1 MRVATL
7 LRCLSLLAL
16 TFAIRVQAEDGTSL
30 EDSPP
35 AITNQL
41 AFSAEVREVGG
52 RGFLTSRCAYVRI
65 GAARFSFLVPEG
77 ARVSTATED
86 RINVIKNDYSCVISL
101 RAATGDSATLN
112 PEQLRQALIGRFS
125 DLRFA
130 GERQVMAADYAGPAF
145 DFFHES
151 DGLKRKTRIAF
162 VPSAAGILEF
172 KMTTALDRFEANQ
185 DMLNE
190 ILGSFRAA
198 KPNGELEVV
207 RLPINS

>member
-1 MRVATL
+1 MRVAAL
-7 LRCLSLLAL
+7 LLCLPLLAF
-16 TFAIRVQAEDGTSL
+16 TVAIRVRAEEVS
-30 EDSPP
+30 SPEVSP
-35 AITNQL
+35 AVITNQL

-52 RGFLTSRCAYVRI
+52 RGFLTRRCAYVRI
-65 GAARFSFLVPEG
+65 GSARFSFLVPEG

-86 RINVIKNDYSCVISL
+86 RINVIKNDYSCVISF
-101 RAATGDSATLN
+101 RAATGDCATLN
-112 PEQLRQALIGRFS
+112 PEQLRQALIGRFY

-130 GERQVMAADYAGPAF
+130 GERQVTAADYTGTAF

-151 DGLKRKTRIAF
+151 DGLKRKTRMAF

-190 ILGSFRAA
+190 VLGSFRAA

-207 RLPINS
+207 RLPIDS